1 MTPIFAL
8 EKAMN
13 GPNEGDKAPDF
24 DLPTDTGRVSL
35 AGLKGRR
42 VVLFFYPKDDTPG
55 CTTESIAF
63 SQLKGDFE
71 AAGVT
76 LVGVS
81 KDTAA
86 KHGKFR
92 AKHGLT
98 VELGSDAESDVIER
112 YGSWVLK
119 TLYGR
124 EYMGIDRSTFLI
136 DEAGVVRKIWRKVK
150 VKGHAEAVLE
160 AARALQG

>member
-1 MTPIFAL
+1 
-8 EKAMN
+8 MN

>member
-1 MTPIFAL
+1 MSELVA
-8 EKAMN
+8 
-13 GPNEGDKAPDF
+13 GSKAPDF

-35 AGLKGRR
+35 AALKGRK
-42 VVLFFYPKDDTPG
+42 VVVFFYPKDDTPG
-55 CTTESIAF
+55 CTTESKGF
-63 SQLKGDFE
+63 SQARAAFE
-71 AAGVT
+71 KAGVT

-98 VELGSDAESDVIER
+98 VELGSDADSDMVER
-112 YGSWVLK
+112 YGAWQQK
-119 TLYGR
+119 KLYGR

-136 DEAGVVRKIWRKVK
+136 DGEGVIRRVWRHVK
-150 VKGHAEAVLE
+150 VPGHVDEVL
-160 AARALQG
+160 AAAQAL

>member
-1 MTPIFAL
+1 MENRML
-8 EKAMN
+8 
-13 GPNEGDKAPDF
+13 NEGDKAPDF

-35 AGLKGRR
+35 SGLKGKT

-55 CTTESIAF
+55 CTTESIGF
-63 SQLKGDFE
+63 SQAKADFE
-71 AAGVT
+71 AAGAVV
-76 LVGVS
+76 VGVS

-98 VELGSDAESDVIER
+98 VELGSDADSDMIER
-112 YGSWVLK
+112 YGAWVEK
-119 TLYGR
+119 KLYGR

-136 DEAGVVRKIWRKVK
+136 DGDGVIRRVWRKVK
-150 VKGHAEAVLE
+150 VPGHVEQVLE
-160 AARALQG
+160 AARALG

>member
-1 MTPIFAL
+1 MS
-8 EKAMN
+8 

-35 AGLKGRR
+35 AALKGKT

-55 CTTESIAF
+55 CTTESIGF
-63 SQLKGDFE
+63 SQAVGDFE
-71 AAGVT
+71 AAGAVV
-76 LVGVS
+76 VGVS

-98 VELGSDAESDVIER
+98 VELGSDADSDVIER
-112 YGSWVLK
+112 YGAWVQK
-119 TLYGR
+119 KLYGR

-136 DEAGVVRKIWRKVK
+136 DGEGVIRHVWRKVK
-150 VKGHAEAVLE
+150 VPGHVEQVLE
-160 AARALQG
+160 AARALR

>member
-1 MTPIFAL
+1 MTDLTI
-8 EKAMN
+8 
-13 GPNEGDKAPDF
+13 GDRAPDF
-24 DLPTDTGRVSL
+24 DLPTDTGRVALSAL
-35 AGLKGRR
+35 RGKI

-55 CTTESIAF
+55 CTTEAIAF
-63 SQLKGDFE
+63 SGLKAEFA
-71 AAGVT
+71 AAGAV

-112 YGSWVLK
+112 YGAWVQK
-119 TLYGR
+119 SLYGR
-124 EYMGIDRSTFLI
+124 EYMGIDRSTWLI
-136 DEAGVVRKIWRKVK
+136 DGEGVIRGIWRKVK
-150 VKGHAEAVLE
+150 VKGHAEAVL
-160 AARALQG
+160 AAVQAL

>member
-1 MTPIFAL
+1 MTDLNI
-8 EKAMN
+8 
-13 GPNEGDKAPDF
+13 GDRAPDF

-35 AGLKGRR
+35 SALKGKT

-55 CTTESIAF
+55 CTTESIEF
-63 SQLKGDFE
+63 SAAKPDFD
-71 AAGVT
+71 AAGAV

-98 VELGSDAESDVIER
+98 VELGSDADSDVIER
-112 YGSWVLK
+112 YGAWVQK
-119 TLYGR
+119 SLYGR
-124 EYMGIDRSTFLI
+124 EYMGIDRSTWLI
-136 DEAGVVRKIWRKVK
+136 DGEGVIRAIWRKVK
-150 VKGHAEAVLE
+150 VKGHAAQVL
-160 AARALQG
+160 AAAQAL

>member
-1 MTPIFAL
+1 MT
-8 EKAMN
+8 
-13 GPNEGDKAPDF
+13 GPDEGDKAPDF